1 VYEALSYQGV
11 GRERVAVDIEGVIAL
26 TDADKHMSPHSELT
40 VSPPA
45 SAGAGHAL
53 GGGGHAGGKPKACAP
68 AKEKA
73 AGQKSESECKF
84 ERLALK
90 APEGL
95 RALVKRYVLA

>member
-26 TDADKHMSPHSELT
+26 TDADQHMSPLT

-53 GGGGHAGGKPKACAP
+53 GGGGHAGGEPKACAP

-73 AGQKSESECKF
+73 AGKKSQSECKF

-95 RALVKRYVLA
+95 RALVKRYLVA